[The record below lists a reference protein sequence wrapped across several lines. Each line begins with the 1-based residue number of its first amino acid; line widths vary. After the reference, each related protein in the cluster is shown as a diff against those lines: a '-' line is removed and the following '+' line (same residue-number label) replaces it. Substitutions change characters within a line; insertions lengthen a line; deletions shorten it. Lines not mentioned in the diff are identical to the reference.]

1 MNLDSFTDKTQ
12 QTIAAAI
19 QLAKDYSNAQVHP
32 AHFGA
37 ALLSEGTGPDGGT
50 SGGQNN
56 ASLFTSV
63 IQKTGGDLNV
73 AKRGFQRLIVR
84 LPSQSPPPE
93 EVSFSGTALKVL
105 REAIELQKTMHD
117 SYVAQDHLILALIK
131 DSTITPVL
139 KEAGLT
145 EAAIKT
151 TVQQIRGNRRIE
163 SRNAEAG
170 FEALQK
176 YAVDLT
182 ALAEEGKIDPVIG
195 RDNEIRRV
203 IRILCRRTK
212 NNPVLIGEPG
222 VGKTSIVEGLA
233 QRIVNRDV
241 PASLLGRIFSLDM
254 GALMA
259 GAKYKGEYEERIK
272 SVLNEVEKSAEEG
285 NQVILFVDELH
296 LIMAGRGAEGG
307 GMDAGNLFKPLLA
320 RGKLRCIGAT
330 TLAEYRKYIETD
342 AALER
347 RFAQVLVNEPTVGE
361 TINILRGIREKY
373 EVHHGVRILDGAL
386 ISAATLAHRYLTSR
400 RLPDAA
406 IDLVDEACASV
417 RVTRET
423 SPEAI
428 DKLERRRLELEV
440 EINALKREKDQASR
454 DRLAIAHKAIAEVN
468 DQLRPLKAAYEA
480 QKKIGDEINHIRKRI
495 DELKAKADE
504 AERRYDL
511 QTASD
516 LRYYA
521 LPELQ
526 SRLEQQLAKKTEE
539 EANGEAGSDTVT
551 PEQIAEIVARWT
563 AIPVTRLMSTE
574 KEKLLKMDRIL
585 AQSVVGQ
592 PEAVKAVAN
601 AIRLSRSGLGNS
613 NRPIASFL
621 MAGPSGT
628 GKTLLSKTLASIL
641 FDSPDAMIRIDGS
654 EYSEKHSI
662 SRLIGAPPGYVGHD
676 AGGQLTE
683 YVRRKPYCIV
693 LIDEIEK
700 ASREFVTI
708 FLQVLD
714 DGRLTDGQGRVVDF
728 RNTVIIMTSN
738 LGAVFVNAMSE
749 GAVDSNTRQS
759 VMGAIQAHFPPE
771 FVNRID
777 EIIIFRTLSRN
788 NVLKIVGLRLKE
800 VQERLADR
808 KITLDLAPEARQ
820 YLASMGYNPAF
831 GARPLNRAI
840 QSELLNPLSVM
851 LLSGQIQDN
860 ETVQVKFDGPR
871 NKLVIVP
878 NHPIADGSAGIDE
891 IEDDIEI
898 EEID

>member
-1 MNLDSFTDKTQ
+1 MNFDQFTERTQ
-12 QTIAAAI
+12 QTIATAI
-19 QLAKDYSNAQVHP
+19 QVARDYANAQVHP
-32 AHFGA
+32 AHIGA
-37 ALLSEGTGPDGGT
+37 ALLNEDAAPEGGVA
-50 SGGQNN
+50 SGGQNY
-56 ASLFTSV
+56 ASLFSSV
-63 IQKTGGDLNV
+63 IQKAGGDTASPPAV
-73 AKRGFQRLIVR
+73 MRMVSAYTRL
-84 LPSQSPPPE
+84 LPSQSPPPD
-93 EVSFSGTALKVL
+93 EVSFTGTTLKVL
-105 REAIELQKTMHD
+105 REATELQKTMHD

-131 DSTITPVL
+131 DSTIAPII

-151 TVQQIRGNRRIE
+151 AIQQTRGNRRIE

-170 FEALQK
+170 FDALQK

-182 ALAEEGKIDPVIG
+182 ALAQEGKIDPVIG

-272 SVLNEVEKSAEEG
+272 NVLNEVEKSAEQG
-285 NQVILFVDELH
+285 DQVILFIDELH

-347 RFAQVLVNEPTVGE
+347 RFAQVIVNEPTVGE

-423 SPEAI
+423 APEAI
-428 DKLERRRLELEV
+428 DKLQRRRLELEV
-440 EINALKREKDQASR
+440 EIHALEREKDQASKE
-454 DRLAIAHKAIAEVN
+454 RLGLARKAIAEV
-468 DQLRPLKAAYEA
+468 DDELQPLKAAYEA
-480 QKKIGDEINHIRKRI
+480 QKKIGDEINHVRKRV

-526 SRLEQQLAKKTEE
+526 TRLEQLLAKKSEA
-539 EANGEAGSDTVT
+539 EANGQSGADTVT

-563 AIPVTRLMSTE
+563 AIP
-574 KEKLLKMDRIL
+574 L
-585 AQSVVGQ
+585 A
-592 PEAVKAVAN
+592 
-601 AIRLSRSGLGNS
+601 
-613 NRPIASFL
+613 
-621 MAGPSGT
+621 T
-628 GKTLLSKTLASIL
+628 IL

-662 SRLIGAPPGYVGHD
+662 ARLIGAPPGYVGHD

-700 ASREFVTI
+700 ASREFVTL

-738 LGAVFVNAMSE
+738 LGAAFLNE
-749 GAVDSNTRQS
+749 GLGGRVDSHKREL
-759 VMGAIQAHFPPE
+759 VMSAIQAHFPPE

-777 EIIIFRTLSRN
+777 EIIIFRALSRD
-788 NVLKIVGLRLKE
+788 NVLRIVDLRLKE
-800 VQERLADR
+800 VQERLAGR
-808 KITLDLAPEARQ
+808 KITVNIEPEAKQ
-820 YLASMGYNPAF
+820 YLASVGYNPAF

-840 QSELLNPLSVM
+840 QTELLNPLSVM
-851 LLSGQIQDN
+851 LLSEQIQDN
-860 ETVQVKFDGPR
+860 EIVHIKFDGPR
-871 NKLVIVP
+871 NKLVIIP
-878 NHPIADGSAGIDE
+878 NHPGQSRGNEDIDLVD
-891 IEDDIEI
+891 DDIEI
-898 EEID
+898 EEMD